1 MITLLSLTVAFKDS
15 DGDLMEFKVTSGE
28 ILQLYL
34 NGKIIHPSW
43 EKLQWL
49 QYDEATRTLTDPS
62 SFSSPMPSDVNVAHL
77 KSLADRCHC
86 EWRGDVPTAQ

>member
-1 MITLLSLTVAFKDS
+1 
-15 DGDLMEFKVTSGE
+15 MEFKVPRSTSGE

-34 NGKIIHPSW
+34 NGKIKHPSW
-43 EKLQWL
+43 KKLQWL

-62 SFSSPMPSDVNVAHL
+62 SFGSTMPDDVNVAHL

-86 EWRGDVPTAQ
+86 EWRGDLPTTQ